1 MNSIQT
7 DKDGLKKT
15 FSEYLKNRKL
25 RHTAERDAIFKKV
38 ALAKEPFTL
47 DTVHKQLEEENFHVS
62 RASIY
67 NTMEL
72 LLDAKIV
79 VRRRFENGVVQYELR
94 IAADEQVYLICTECN
109 KVRKYRDESLDEFFK
124 RYKTPKF
131 YPEYFSLYFYGV
143 CSRCKYCVNKDKKTK
158 KKTIDKDEKS

>member
-1 MNSIQT
+1 MNSLHT
-7 DKDGLKKT
+7 EKDALKKA

-25 RHTAERDAIFKKV
+25 RHTAERDAIFKNV
-38 ALAKEPFTL
+38 ALKKEPFTL
-47 DTVHKQLEEENFHVS
+47 DSVHQQLEDENFHVS
-62 RASIY
+62 RASVY

-94 IAADEQVYLICTECN
+94 SAAEEQVYFICTECN
-109 KVRKYRDESLDEFFK
+109 KVRKFRDESLDEFFK

-143 CSRCKYCVNKDKKTK
+143 CSRCKYCVNNKDIKSK
-158 KKTIDKDEKS
+158 KKTIDKK